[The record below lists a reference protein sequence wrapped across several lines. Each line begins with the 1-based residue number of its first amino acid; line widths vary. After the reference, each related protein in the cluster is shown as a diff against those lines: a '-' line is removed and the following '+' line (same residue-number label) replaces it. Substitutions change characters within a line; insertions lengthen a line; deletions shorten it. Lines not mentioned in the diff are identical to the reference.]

1 MNNFKSNLSKRL
13 NVLLIVFVFILKLSS
28 VFSQGPCDCAALN
41 STNLCNGGYFA
52 DHAAA
57 AAATPNPYT
66 PASPLAWTSGSYT
79 FCTKYTAPANV
90 SKIGFM
96 NFITAGTSSGSN
108 CSFTRGSW
116 TAYAN
121 GCSTPITGTAV
132 AGDANSYEFPV
143 TPGIEY
149 RFCVTVTLTGPC
161 QDITGIEN
169 YLYTAATSTPPS
181 VCSSTIGTFSM
192 QKNSSATANA
202 SSYDLLPGETFT
214 ITSNNNATLPPVGVD
229 GDQSGVGYAAF
240 RCDPSGYDLGD
251 PAKYNTTDM
260 PCYLGL
266 HYSPS
271 MTDQNGINSQVAG
284 VTPSLTSWW
293 LVPLTFDD
301 VCSSSTSISTSPCP
315 SGNPTSIGIDT
326 DGDGCMAYSSP
337 IQINYV
343 IPNCGSCVSA
353 NCPIG
358 NVPTYAD
365 RFPPTGAQICVTGI
379 TASGTYKT
387 YQSVT
392 SDILGTLG
400 AYVQNINQTSTSTT
414 TITQQLFA
422 VSDCGGTN
430 INAFDNNVANR
441 SQATGAWNPEWYNL
455 IPNTNYILV
464 TTFVITGTM
473 TEYCMDYY
481 YIPNPPVI
489 TCPSDLTFIELDWA
503 QGNPFVPFPSTTYT
517 CTSGPQTI
525 WKNVETTISTGGEI
539 QAFPGFFMELTT
551 NANSDNKTSALVT
564 VNGTPYSYYGPTGTA
579 PAGVLDWG
587 PMAVPPQYQNIIEPY
602 LPAGATIT
610 ITLKDLRAGTQSFPY
625 TIYDHST
632 GAILASGTAAPNS
645 TTPIIITFTLSSPT
659 MTWRLDGGT
668 ANITDN
674 NNGSA
679 TFNPSNLTAGNHTIT
694 YTWTNNAGCNIT
706 ANQTITVGPKPTLV
720 ITDPPAVCIPSTVDI
735 TAASVTTGST
745 AGSTFTYFI
754 NPAGTSSLP
763 TPAAIT
769 NSGTY
774 YIKSTVGT
782 CITIQPVT
790 VLINNCACPYTIAIT
805 TPAAVCSP
813 NTVDITA
820 PAVTAGSVGGGTLTY
835 WSDQACTI
843 PITNLAAAA
852 IATTGTYYIKGDNGV
867 CTDTKPVV
875 VTVNTTPVLV
885 ITDPQAVCSPNT
897 VNITLASITAGS
909 SGGGILTYWNDATA
923 TNSSNATPTAI
934 ATSNTYYIKATNG
947 DCIDKK
953 PVIVT
958 INTLPITPTASSA
971 NYCQNDV
978 TSPLTTTATAGSVLN
993 WYQNPTGGASSATT
1007 PSITSTTVG
1016 TSNYYVTQ
1024 TDANG
1029 CESALPRTQ
1038 ISITIKPIPVV
1049 AVNSP
1054 TICKGEGITLT
1065 ATGATTYSWDSAT
1078 TNGISTSN
1086 PYINT
1091 PLNSTTFRVTGTT
1104 NGCFSIAIATV
1115 TVNPIPTLVF
1125 VDTLAICSPETVD
1138 LTTADRT
1145 IGSTPSSTFEYYINS
1160 SGTSNLTGVSTIDT
1174 GGKYFIQAELNG
1186 CKSKMDSVI
1195 VIIQQKPAVFFTPSP
1210 ATVTTSNPIAKMI
1223 NGTIGA
1229 ENYFWN
1235 FGDSGTAT
1243 EISPEHSFP
1252 NTDTATYIITLVAV
1266 SKEGCIDS
1274 LKKSVKVIEDLIFYV
1289 PNSFT
1294 PDGDQYNQEFK
1305 PIFTSGFDQKGYE
1318 LLIFDRWG
1326 NIVFQTTDYTKGWD
1340 GRRLGAKEKVQD
1352 GAYTWKIFYSIKSD
1366 DRREFLVGHVN
1377 VIR

>member
-13 NVLLIVFVFILKLSS
+13 NILLIVFVFILKLSS

-96 NFITAGTSSGSN
+96 NFITSGTSSGSN

-181 VCSSTIGTFSM
+181 GCTSTIGTVAVTG
-192 QKNSSATANA
+192 ATANGSEYDLSPGGTVTMTASGYVLPSNGGTSPCIATYGYIVYDQAPTLPLSIATFSTLPGFKGISTGVICTDDNNAGA
-202 SSYDLLPGETFT
+202 SS
-214 ITSNNNATLPPVGVD
+214 SV
-229 GDQSGVGYAAF
+229 
-240 RCDPSGYDLGD
+240 
-251 PAKYNTTDM
+251 TTANKLW
-260 PCYLGL
+260 Y
-266 HYSPS
+266 
-271 MTDQNGINSQVAG
+271 
-284 VTPSLTSWW
+284 
-293 LVPLTFDD
+293 VPLTADCKNGSGTPLD
-301 VCSSSTSISTSPCP
+301 VDANNDLCYAFGTTAIVV
-315 SGNPTSIGIDT
+315 
-326 DGDGCMAYSSP
+326 
-337 IQINYV
+337 NYLASA
-343 IPNCGSCVSA
+343 PCGSCTNPVCQIYLTATPSA
-353 NCPIG
+353 SPSATYPNTNHIVESTVGPNVTTECHTVTVVNSNQTLGFRQSIQFNQGTACTIRTYSLYATDGSGHCSGSAINPTRAMGTYSTIFNPEWDNLPAG
-358 NVPTYAD
+358 NYVMCITQ
-365 RFPPTGAQICVTGI
+365 T
-379 TASGTYKT
+379 TASGC
-387 YQSVT
+387 
-392 SDILGTLG
+392 DID
-400 AYVQNINQTSTSTT
+400 YIN
-414 TITQQLFA
+414 
-422 VSDCGGTN
+422 
-430 INAFDNNVANR
+430 
-441 SQATGAWNPEWYNL
+441 TGYYLLNL
-455 IPNTNYILV
+455 PA
-464 TTFVITGTM
+464 
-473 TEYCMDYY
+473 
-481 YIPNPPVI
+481 PA
-489 TCPSDLTFIELDWA
+489 CPIDQTFIALDWT

-551 NANSDNKTSALVT
+551 NASSDTKTSALVT

-610 ITLKDLRAGTQSFPY
+610 ITIKDLRAGTQSFPY

-745 AGSTFTYFI
+745 AGATFTYFI
-754 NPAGTSSLP
+754 NPAGTTSLP

-875 VTVNTTPVLV
+875 VTVNITPVLV

-923 TNSSNATPTAI
+923 TNSSNATPTTI

-958 INTLPITPTASSA
+958 INTLPTTPTASSA

-1054 TICKGEGITLT
+1054 TICKGEDITLT

-1086 PYINT
+1086 PFINT

-1160 SGTSNLTGVSTIDT
+1160 NGTSNLTGVSTIDT

-1252 NTDTATYIITLVAV
+1252 NTDTATYIITLVAA

-1326 NIVFQTTDYTKGWD
+1326 SIVFQTTDYTKGWD